1 LSTEKNLKKSHHK
14 QSQTP
19 TINEGFH
26 KINYEPKHISET
38 FYGGNP
44 NTLPMDRH
52 FLWKDFRRNQFQRP
66 FWHGVVGPQWRIPIA
81 EDLGR
86 YRTITSPMPK
96 GNYDERVVP
105 FDLPPITHSHSSW
118 DMPKRQDVVQI
129 DLPYGSTHTR
139 EMYIDARFPPKK
151 EVGIVTGSQYHNT
164 GSVDPE
170 VNHGNNMIATAAN
183 HQTVNSEFSLLEKNY
198 KKRSNLRS
206 KKTKTNTK
214 NKTHLKAKTNSR
226 MPVGGKPLNDP
237 EVNKIRKTSI
247 SEAGQAEL
255 KAAKMLDMMT
265 PHPEGNNG
273 SMILGID
280 LLNKRDLAFE
290 LHKRNLA
297 LDKVVN
303 YWKHRPQ
310 GIRVMHTKPFLP
322 YKAEKDY

>member
-1 LSTEKNLKKSHHK
+1 MI
-14 QSQTP
+14 P
-19 TINEGFH
+19 TA
-26 KINYEPKHISET
+26 
-38 FYGGNP
+38 
-44 NTLPMDRH
+44 D
-52 FLWKDFRRNQFQRP
+52 
-66 FWHGVVGPQWRIPIA
+66 
-81 EDLGR
+81 
-86 YRTITSPMPK
+86 
-96 GNYDERVVP
+96 
-105 FDLPPITHSHSSW
+105 
-118 DMPKRQDVVQI
+118 
-129 DLPYGSTHTR
+129 
-139 EMYIDARFPPKK
+139 
-151 EVGIVTGSQYHNT
+151 
-164 GSVDPE
+164 
-170 VNHGNNMIATAAN
+170 N
-183 HQTVNSEFSLLEKNY
+183 HQTVNSEFSLLEKKH
-198 KKRSNLRS
+198 KKRSNLRA
-206 KKTKTNTK
+206 KKNK
-214 NKTHLKAKTNSR
+214 NKTHSKTKAR

-297 LDKVVN
+297 LDKIIG